1 MAGLVPA
8 IHTFAF
14 AVNLKAWMPGT
25 RPGMTCQNAGDARRD
40 FAQVAM
46 MSDPPARPARS
57 VIAPAWLM
65 LGGAFTAFTVSA
77 GLMHSYAVYL
87 VAFIEEFGW
96 GRGETSLAY
105 SVSQLVGGL
114 SSPFVGA
121 LVDRLGPRRLL
132 LLGGGLLILG
142 LAASA
147 YATALWQII
156 VLYGVVMTVGA
167 NCLGLVVFVPLLSRH
182 FVRRRGMAIAIVQSA
197 NGFGRAVSAPLVQLT
212 ILGIGWRA
220 TYLAQALLMAAVVLP
235 LAALFRR
242 TDPVAPSGGDAI
254 GDGTVPA
261 RDTSALADAAP
272 RPGWTLG
279 EAART
284 PHFWLLFA
292 VYLFTGLGSYFVS
305 LHQFAFAI
313 DVGFD
318 RVYAAEVLGM
328 GALLAVFG
336 TILTGTLSDYVGR
349 EIAAILAYGFSIVG
363 VFFALFIASSD
374 QHLLLWLHACFFGL
388 TWGARGPAITAK
400 TADLFPGRQLGTIL
414 GVITIGSG
422 LGAALGS
429 WGAGFIFDVSGS
441 YRVAFMLSIASY
453 LCGVVAFWALRR
465 PPVRRAV
472 SPAS

>member
-1 MAGLVPA
+1 
-8 IHTFAF
+8 
-14 AVNLKAWMPGT
+14 
-25 RPGMTCQNAGDARRD
+25 
-40 FAQVAM
+40 
-46 MSDPPARPARS
+46 MSDPPPNATRPRAQ
-57 VIAPAWLM
+57 PAWLM

-96 GRGETSLAY
+96 GRAETSIAY
-105 SVSQLVGGL
+105 SVSQAIGGL

-147 YATALWQII
+147 YVTALWQII
-156 VLYGVVMTVGA
+156 VLYGVVMTIGA

-182 FVRRRGMAIAIVQSA
+182 FVRRRGMAISIVQSA
-197 NGFGRAVSAPLVQLT
+197 NGFARAVSAPLVQLT
-212 ILGIGWRA
+212 ILGIGWRT
-220 TYLAQALLMAAVVLP
+220 TYLVQAALMAAVVLP

-242 TDPVAPSGGDAI
+242 VDPVAPAAT
-254 GDGTVPA
+254 DGPVPKDGSPA
-261 RDTSALADAAP
+261 MPEAAS
-272 RPGWTLG
+272 RPGWTLS

-292 VYLFTGLGSYFVS
+292 VYLFTGLGSFFVS
-305 LHQFAFAI
+305 LHQLAFAI
-313 DVGFD
+313 DIGFD

-328 GALLAVFG
+328 GAFLSVFG
-336 TILTGTLSDYVGR
+336 TIVTGTLSDYVGR
-349 EIAAILAYGFSIVG
+349 EVSAILAYGFSIVG
-363 VFFALFIASSD
+363 VICALLITSPD
-374 QHLLLWLHACFFGL
+374 QHLLLWLHASFFGL

-414 GVITIGSG
+414 GFITIGSG

-429 WGAGFIFDVSGS
+429 WGAGWIFDVSGS
-441 YRVAFMLSIASY
+441 YRVAFALSIASY
-453 LCGVVAFWALRR
+453 VCGIVAFWALRR
-465 PPVRRAV
+465 PPVRRN
-472 SPAS
+472 

>member
-1 MAGLVPA
+1 MSEPPPIA
-8 IHTFAF
+8 
-14 AVNLKAWMPGT
+14 N
-25 RPGMTCQNAGDARRD
+25 RPR
-40 FAQVAM
+40 AQ
-46 MSDPPARPARS
+46 
-57 VIAPAWLM
+57 PAWLM

-96 GRGETSLAY
+96 GRAETSLAY
-105 SVSQLVGGL
+105 SVSQAIGGL

-147 YATALWQII
+147 YVTALWQII

-182 FVRRRGMAIAIVQSA
+182 FVRRRGMAISIVQSA
-197 NGFGRAVSAPLVQLT
+197 NGFARAVSAPLVQLT
-212 ILGIGWRA
+212 ILGIGWRT
-220 TYLAQALLMAAVVLP
+220 TYLVQAALMAAVVLP

-242 TDPVAPSGGDAI
+242 ADPVAPAAT
-254 GDGTVPA
+254 DGPVPEDGSPA
-261 RDTSALADAAP
+261 MPEVAP
-272 RPGWTLG
+272 RPGWTLS

-292 VYLFTGLGSYFVS
+292 VYLFTGLGSFFVS
-305 LHQFAFAI
+305 LHQLAFAI
-313 DVGFD
+313 DIGFD

-328 GALLAVFG
+328 GAFLSVFG
-336 TILTGTLSDYVGR
+336 TIVTGTLSDYVGR
-349 EIAAILAYGFSIVG
+349 EISAILAYGFSIVG
-363 VFFALFIASSD
+363 VICALLITSPD
-374 QHLLLWLHACFFGL
+374 QHLLLWLHASFFGL

-414 GVITIGSG
+414 GFITIGSG

-429 WGAGFIFDVSGS
+429 WGAGWIFDVSGS
-441 YRVAFMLSIASY
+441 YRVAFALSIASY
-453 LCGVVAFWALRR
+453 VCGIVAFWALRR
-465 PPVRRAV
+465 PPVRR
-472 SPAS
+472 SN

>member
-1 MAGLVPA
+1 
-8 IHTFAF
+8 
-14 AVNLKAWMPGT
+14 
-25 RPGMTCQNAGDARRD
+25 MT
-40 FAQVAM
+40 
-46 MSDPPARPARS
+46 DPPAIRTRPQ
-57 VIAPAWLM
+57 IQPAWLM

-96 GRGETSLAY
+96 GRAETSVAY
-105 SVSQLVGGL
+105 SVSQLVAGF

-121 LVDRLGPRRLL
+121 MVDRLGPRRLL
-132 LLGGGLLILG
+132 LLGGGLLVLG

-147 YATALWQII
+147 YATALWQI
-156 VLYGVVMTVGA
+156 VALYGVVMTIGA

-182 FVRRRGMAIAIVQSA
+182 FVRRRGMAISIVQSA
-197 NGFGRAVSAPLVQLT
+197 NGLGRAVSAPLVQLA
-212 ILGIGWRA
+212 ISGIGWRT
-220 TYLAQALLMAAVVLP
+220 TYLVQAALMAAIVLP

-242 TDPVAPSGGDAI
+242 ADPPARAT

-261 RDTSALADAAP
+261 LDTAALPEAAP
-272 RPGWTLG
+272 RPDWTLG

-318 RVYAAEVLGM
+318 RIYAAEVLGL

-336 TILTGTLSDYVGR
+336 TIVTGTLSDYVGR
-349 EIAAILAYGFSIVG
+349 EISAILAYGFSIVG
-363 VFFALFIASSD
+363 VICALLITSPD

-422 LGAALGS
+422 IGAAFGS
-429 WGAGFIFDVSGS
+429 WGAGWIFDVTGS
-441 YRVAFMLSIASY
+441 YRVAFSLSIASY
-453 LCGVVAFWALRR
+453 LCGIVAFWALRR
-465 PPVRRAV
+465 PPVRRV
-472 SPAS
+472 